1 MCFLNMKVIGS
12 TIHLVAMDT
21 MEKYVDFSEDPLYT
35 QEMMQDEFAKVKVPF
50 MGYSVG
56 DVVMVEIDFVK
67 GLVWVDG
74 KAVNFVISD

>member
-1 MCFLNMKVIGS
+1 M
-12 TIHLVAMDT
+12 
-21 MEKYVDFSEDPLYT
+21 

-67 GLVWVDG
+67 GLVWVNG
-74 KAVNFVISD
+74 KAVKFVISD